1 MSKRTHYCGEVN
13 ENLTGN
19 TVVLEGWVAKRRDL
33 GGLIFIDVRDREGIV
48 QVVVG
53 NEYPKALKIAESL
66 RSEYVVRIEGVVQ
79 PRKDINE
86 DLKTGK
92 IEIIAQNIECL
103 NTSKTP
109 PFYITDE
116 AEVDDNIRLKH
127 RYLDIR
133 RPKLMNNLIL
143 RSKTAKV
150 IRDYLDEND
159 FLEIETP
166 ILAKSTPEGA
176 RDYLVP
182 SRVNSGSFYALPQ
195 SPQILKQLLMVGGTD
210 RYYQIARCFRDED
223 LRADRQP
230 EFTQVDIEM
239 SFPQMESF
247 MTLME
252 GMVKEIYTKI
262 KEVSI
267 DTPFRKID
275 YSDAMNRYGSDKPDL
290 RFGMEIKDLSHI
302 VKDAEFKVFSQA
314 VKNGSVRAIKAPAAH
329 YSRKEIDRLTE
340 FVKKYKAKGLA
351 WISLKSE
358 GVKSPI
364 AKFLKEEELNAIIEE
379 TGATTGDTIFIVAD
393 IDKVVLQSLGSL
405 RIQLAKELDLI
416 DKNKLEFAWV
426 VNFPLF
432 DYDEEEERY
441 VAAHHPFTQPN
452 KEDIELLS
460 TSPGKV
466 RAQAYDLI
474 LNGVEVAGGSI
485 RIHSQEIQSKVF
497 DAISLSKEEA
507 QEKFGFF
514 LDALEYGAPPHGGIA
529 FGFDRLVMLLAET
542 DSIREVIAFPKTTSA
557 TDLMSDAPSTVSDRQ
572 LDELKL
578 NLIKK

>member
-13 ENLTGN
+13 EELIDSN
-19 TVVLEGWVAKRRDL
+19 VILEGWVAKRRDL

-53 NEYPKALKIAESL
+53 NDYPEALEIADSL
-66 RSEYVVRIEGVVQ
+66 RSEYVVRVKGEVK
-79 PRKDINE
+79 PRKDVNK

-92 IEIIAQNIECL
+92 IEVIAQQIECL

-109 PFYITDE
+109 PFYITDD
-116 AEVDDNIRLKH
+116 ADVDDNIRLKY

-133 RPKLMNNLIL
+133 RPKLINNLML

-150 IRDYLDEND
+150 IRDYLDENG

-195 SPQILKQLLMVGGTD
+195 SPQILKQLLMVGGAD

-239 SFPQMESF
+239 SFPQMNSF
-247 MTLME
+247 MELME
-252 GMVKEIYTKI
+252 GMVKDIFNKV
-262 KEVSI
+262 KKVSI
-267 DTPFRKID
+267 DTPFRKIE
-275 YSDAMNRYGSDKPDL
+275 YREAMNKYGSDKPDL
-290 RFGMEIKDLSHI
+290 RFDMEIIDLTNI
-302 VKDAEFKVFSQA
+302 VKASEFKVFSQA
-314 VKNGSVRAIKAPAAH
+314 AKTGSVRAVAAPAAH

-351 WISLKSE
+351 WISIKEE
-358 GVKSPI
+358 GIKSPI
-364 AKFLKEEELNAIIEE
+364 AKFLTEEEINGIIKEA
-379 TGATTGDTIFIVAD
+379 GAKCGDTIFIVAD
-393 IDKVVLQSLGSL
+393 TDKVVLQSLGNL
-405 RIQLAKELDLI
+405 RLQLAKELGII
-416 DKNKLEFAWV
+416 DESKLEFAWV

-432 DYDEEEERY
+432 EYDEEEKRY

-452 KEDIELLS
+452 EEDIKMLTE
-460 TSPGKV
+460 SPGKV

-474 LNGVEVAGGSI
+474 LNGVEIAGGSI
-485 RIHSQEIQSKVF
+485 RIHNQEIQSKIF
-497 DAISLSKEEA
+497 DAISLSKDEA
-507 QEKFGFF
+507 KEKFGFL
-514 LDALEYGAPPHGGIA
+514 LDALQYGAPPHGGIA
-529 FGFDRLVMLLAET
+529 FGFDRLVMLLAAT

-557 TDLMSDAPSTVSDRQ
+557 TDLMTEAPAGVSQSQ

-578 NLIKK
+578 KTK